1 MFSYRQAM
9 INNRVNSGEAPIG
22 DRSGTEQLAL
32 SPYRSPVRGFTI
44 VEVVMAV
51 IILSLVIGT
60 TITTIQRSF
69 LSLDSAR
76 NINVAGQIL
85 QSEIEKTRMHDWST
99 VSAYGAG
106 PTAMTLD
113 PAFTSQK
120 QIGNRFSV
128 TRTISTV
135 KTDMLKITYTAS
147 WNSLDGRPLNRSLTS
162 FYAKDGLYDYFY
174 NSK

>member
-1 MFSYRQAM
+1 MFIKTGNLRAEPTGRYG
-9 INNRVNSGEAPIG
+9 SG
-22 DRSGTEQLAL
+22 RSASSSCGSSA
-32 SPYRSPVRGFTI
+32 RGFTV
-44 VEVVMAV
+44 VEVVIAV
-51 IILSLVIGT
+51 IVLSLVIGT

-76 NINVAGQIL
+76 NISVAGQIL

-99 VSAYGAG
+99 VSAYGSG
-106 PTAMTLD
+106 PTAMSLD
-113 PAFTSQK
+113 SAFTSQK

-128 TRTISTV
+128 TRTVSTV

-147 WNSLDGRPLNRSLTS
+147 WNSFDGRQLTRSLTS

-174 NSK
+174 NSN